1 MQNHPSRKKTPI
13 AAFRIAAAGLPALAQ
28 DAATRPNRPIRRI
41 ANFPSSGSVHVIAR
55 TVEQKLS
62 EAFNQPVLVDNRT
75 GTRGNIGTAVDGYTL
90 PATPPG
96 PMTVN
101 QNLYKNMPLDPAR
114 MAPVVRTSSVPN
126 AITARPDFPFDF
138 VGDPM
143 NHIKANPGKA
153 TYGSHGNGSTSHLTG
168 QMFATMFGGDMVH
181 VPFKGDGL
189 ALTELQGI
197 ATGERSSMVPDWPS
211 AAESVKLPGRYVKF
225 SAQGAEVVGGTPV
238 DMTAFINTNRVRWKR
253 VVDTALVK
261 LS

>member
-143 NHIKANPGKA
+143 NHIKAANRSG
-153 TYGSHGNGSTSHLTG
+153 GSVTRPIRARRHMDRMAMERRRTSR
-168 QMFATMFGGDMVH
+168 ARWS
-181 VPFKGDGL
+181 P
-189 ALTELQGI
+189 
-197 ATGERSSMVPDWPS
+197 PCS
-211 AAESVKLPGRYVKF
+211 AATWSTCR
-225 SAQGAEVVGGTPV
+225 SRAMAW
-238 DMTAFINTNRVRWKR
+238 R
-253 VVDTALVK
+253 
-261 LS
+261 